1 MTTRSIAGARRRE
14 RLQNAGIEET
24 LPSLLLAPAL
34 LLVLAVVVYP
44 LIDGI
49 RTSTRFYRF
58 GRALESVGLQNY
70 RDALDDPQ
78 FTGAL
83 WTTAKF
89 VTLAVAIETVLGLG
103 LAMLCLRELRVIRW
117 A

>member
-1 MTTRSIAGARRRE
+1 MTHGAPAKPAPLDHQRMATRAMTGAKRRE
-14 RLQNAGIEET
+14 RV
-24 LPSLLLAPAL
+24 LPYLLLAPSL

-70 RDALDDPQ
+70 RDALNDPQ

-89 VTLAVAIETVLGLG
+89 VTLAVAIETTLGLG
-103 LAMLCLRELRVIRW
+103 
-117 A
+117 

>member
-14 RLQNAGIEET
+14 RLQNAGIEKI
-24 LPSLLLAPAL
+24 LPYLLLAPSL

-78 FTGAL
+78 FTDAL
-83 WTTAKF
+83 WTTVKF
-89 VTLAVAIETVLGLG
+89 VALAVAIETILGFA
-103 LAMLCLRELRVIRW
+103 LALLC
-117 A
+117 